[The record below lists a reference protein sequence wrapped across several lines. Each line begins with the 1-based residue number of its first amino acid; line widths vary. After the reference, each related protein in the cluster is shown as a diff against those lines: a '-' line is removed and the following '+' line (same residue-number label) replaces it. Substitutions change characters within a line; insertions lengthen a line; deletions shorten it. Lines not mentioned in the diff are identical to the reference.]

1 MAGQAPYPQW
11 PHPPANA
18 SRART
23 SSRARLASRALVVIL
38 AGLFVLGAAGFVV
51 AALSTRPEPSP
62 GVRDAGPTADPGR
75 VSGPLIAEGPSSA
88 PSADPDPTQTPS
100 VGASTDPSA
109 SPDAQASGPPPDPSP
124 STDVRFSPSA
134 SGSPSASTG
143 PPALTRTMPVVP
155 VAGFWST
162 RTEISRQDLRSAI
175 ASGSLRGF
183 ERIAVLDEL
192 AGPLEESLGIRLAAA
207 VRRGGVAD
215 VERVVARGGLGLL
228 PASDV
233 SHRVRALAL
242 DGRSLFGN
250 DRVGSID
257 AWPLSVQLD
266 GGVAG
271 AWSQKRAWVLVAGGD
286 SFTDRGIYERVVR
299 RRKGIDYPFDGGTAR
314 VTGHYC
320 CGPVIERFP
329 VPSYELTGNKGI
341 VRRLVSEAELAI
353 VNHEQ
358 PVTDAWSFHLA
369 GTRFSGKPELTE
381 IFKRAGIDWMSL
393 ANNHIKDYGSDGI
406 ADTRRIL
413 KRYGIRFGGAGANL
427 AQARRISYLDVAGTR
442 IAIVPC
448 VDVAPVTY
456 AGAGIS
462 GATPCKAAYM
472 RADLRTARRNADF
485 VIAFPHWG
493 VEYSRK
499 PTASQRAK
507 AASWVKAGADLVLG
521 AHSHVA
527 GAIEE
532 IDGKP
537 VFYSLGNFIFDQNW
551 STPTMESFV
560 LEATFHGDRLVQLSL
575 HPFLQH
581 DQAQPNLLDPRRD
594 DGRRLMLAVKRASA
608 DWLDW

>member
-18 SRART
+18 TRARG
-23 SSRARLASRALVVIL
+23 SSRARLASRALVLIL
-38 AGLFVLGAAGFVV
+38 AGLFILGAAGFVI
-51 AALSTRPEPSP
+51 AALSARPDREPDAPAAGSP
-62 GVRDAGPTADPGR
+62 GGAGLA
-75 VSGPLIAEGPSSA
+75 SGPLVAEGPTPVADASS
-88 PSADPDPTQTPS
+88 DPTEEPS
-100 VGASTDPSA
+100 VVPSTFPSVTSDPPPSDPPPSNPPPSVSTEPGVSA
-109 SPDAQASGPPPDPSP
+109 SPAVPDG
-124 STDVRFSPSA
+124 T
-134 SGSPSASTG
+134 
-143 PPALTRTMPVVP
+143 TRAVPVVP

-162 RTEISRQDLRSAI
+162 RTDITRKDLREAL

-183 ERIAVLDEL
+183 DRVVVLDGLVE
-192 AGPLEESLGIRLAAA
+192 PLEEGLGIRIAEA
-207 VRRGGVAD
+207 VRRGDVAD

-257 AWPLSVQLD
+257 AWPLSLQLD

-271 AWSQKRAWVLVAGGD
+271 AWSQKRTWVLVAGGD

-329 VPSYELTGNKGI
+329 VPSYELTGDKGI

-353 VNHEQ
+353 ANHEQ
-358 PVTDAWSFHLA
+358 PVTESWAFHLS

-413 KRYGIRFGGAGANL
+413 KRYGIRYGGAGANL
-427 AQARRISYLDVAGTR
+427 AQARRISYLEVAGTR

-456 AGAGIS
+456 AGPGVS
-462 GATPCKAAYM
+462 GATPCKPSNM

-551 STPTMESFV
+551 STPTMESFL
-560 LEATFHGDRLVQLSL
+560 LEATFHGDRLVQLRL

-581 DQAQPNLLDPRRD
+581 DQAQPNLLDPRKD

-608 DWLDW
+608 GWLDW